1 VHAPIRRS
9 FQSPSCCVSCTC
21 FTRTHSRTS
30 LSTLSIRLYK
40 TVPAKPN
47 NRPSTVSLRER
58 QFEEQQGEN
67 SLANMELPPWQRLQQ
82 ALFGIAQLEKRE
94 DAPTVANEGST
105 DSEDAEDSFAPKSCL
120 RRSTR
125 HKKNVSFST
134 VDIHYHKVE
143 LGDNPAVS
151 FGPPL
156 ARRWE
161 AHGHVRHGLDEYEA
175 NTKRRNRKDLLIPG
189 FVRNRLLQ
197 QAGYSIY
204 DIEVARSS
212 AEDIR
217 LSRKVNARD
226 GWWNRKRRR
235 RGKYDDDGI
244 VVVNWGQFWG
254 WLLGNRED
262 DDATVASACTR

>member
-1 VHAPIRRS
+1 MLVYIVGVKHWLPSEKVSKVHHVAS
-9 FQSPSCCVSCTC
+9 LVSCKC

-47 NRPSTVSLRER
+47 NRRSTVSLRER

-82 ALFGIAQLEKRE
+82 ALFRIAQLEKRE

-120 RRSTR
+120 RRSPR
-125 HKKNVSFST
+125 HTKNVSFST
-134 VDIHYHKVE
+134 VEIHYHKVE
-143 LGDNPAVS
+143 LGANP
-151 FGPPL
+151 
-156 ARRWE
+156 

-226 GWWNRKRRR
+226 GWWNRK
-235 RGKYDDDGI
+235 I
-244 VVVNWGQFWG
+244 
-254 WLLGNRED
+254 
-262 DDATVASACTR
+262 